1 MQVSKILVALTV
13 AAGFASAS
21 FAQGAATPAPQTSPA
36 AKVTAPAPAA
46 VEKKVE
52 APKAAEPAKVEA
64 AKTEAPKAD
73 AGKPVEKH
81 AKHKAEKHEKH
92 EKAEAKTEAK
102 PVALA
107 PTAK

>member
-21 FAQGAATPAPQTSPA
+21 FAQGAATPAPQTAPA
-36 AKVTAPAPAA
+36 AKVTAPASVA

-52 APKAAEPAKVEA
+52 ALKAGEPAKVEA

-92 EKAEAKTEAK
+92 EKVEAKAESK
-102 PVALA
+102 PAAPA
-107 PTAK
+107 PTSK